1 MHVECGTGELSAAGD
16 AAAVVTRALS
26 LSGLGILKN
35 INKRGEDSSKVKR
48 GGKERTGAPTKG
60 RRCRRKVRSA
70 QLVVGG
76 AIRGLVQRVPPVR
89 V

>member
-48 GGKERTGAPTKG
+48 GGKERTGAPMKG
-60 RRCRRKVRSA
+60 RRCRLALDENCAK
-70 QLVVGG
+70 GG
-76 AIRGLVQRVPPVR
+76 KSWAEPGDRPIQ
-89 V
+89 